1 MSSLSQSQERLKQQF
16 VSTGGIWSQAYETIL
31 KLDPDYF
38 AGIVKLRAVPKT
50 RKKLSPKI
58 QALVLLSVDASC
70 THLWP
75 PGILEHTKAALEAGA
90 TKAEIM
96 ETLELTSVLGVHSVN
111 VGLPLLLEVLDEEG
125 LSNHLAR
132 EAGLGARKEALK
144 AEFQAKRGYWHS
156 TWEAVLRLD
165 PEYFEAYKDFSSVPF
180 EPSHQVLEPKV
191 KELIYCAIDCATTH
205 LYQPGLKLHIRNAIK
220 YGATA
225 EEVMEVF
232 ELASL
237 MGIQTAVVAAPV
249 LEAA

>member
-1 MSSLSQSQERLKQQF
+1 MSLSQSQQSLKERFL
-16 VSTGGIWSQAYETIL
+16 STGGTWSKAWQTIL
-31 KLDPDYF
+31 NLDADYF
-38 AGIVKLRAVPKT
+38 AGIVKLRSVPTT
-50 RKKLSPKI
+50 RKMLSPKI

-75 PGILEHTKAALEAGA
+75 PGILEHTKSALQAGA

-111 VGLPLLLEVLDEEG
+111 VGLPLLLEVLDEDGLSGHLPSEG
-125 LSNHLAR
+125 LD
-132 EAGLGARKEALK
+132 ARKEALK

-165 PEYFEAYKDFSSVPF
+165 PDYFEAYKDFSSVPF

-220 YGATA
+220 HGASP
-225 EEVMEVF
+225 EEVMEAF

-237 MGIQTAVVAAPV
+237 MGIQTALVAAPV

>member
-1 MSSLSQSQERLKQQF
+1 MSLSQNQFRLKEEFLRTGAKWSQE
-16 VSTGGIWSQAYETIL
+16 WETIL
-31 KLDPDYF
+31 NLDPDYF
-38 AGIVKLRAVPKT
+38 AAYAKLRAVPKL
-50 RKKLSPKI
+50 RNKLSAKI

-75 PGILEHTKAALEAGA
+75 PGILQHTRDALEAGA

-111 VGLPLLLEVLDEEG
+111 VGIPLLLEVLDEEG
-125 LSNHLAR
+125 MSGHLPN
-132 EAGLGARKEALK
+132 EGLDAQKEALK
-144 AEFQAKRGYWHS
+144 ADFQAKRGYWHS

-220 YGATA
+220 HGASP

-237 MGIQTAVVAAPV
+237 MGIQTAIVAAPI